1 MPLGATLV
9 VRNAFFGPT
18 TITAYFASAT
28 AIYPGDDVRVSGVK
42 VGTITAINPQGQQA
56 KMTLKVDHGVADSRR
71 CQSVVVAQN
80 LIAARYVQL
89 TPAYTTTGPTMAD
102 GAVIPRD
109 RTAVPVEWDEVKAQ
123 LMRLATDLGPKAG
136 TDTTSVARFID
147 SAADA
152 LDGNGDKLRA
162 TLGQLSTIAR
172 VLASGSGNIVDI
184 ISNLQVFVTALHD
197 SNTQI
202 VQFEDRLATL
212 TSVLDNSRSD
222 LDAALTYLSAAVG
235 EVQSFIAD
243 TRDKTSEQIRRLAA
257 VTQNLAD
264 HKIDLENVLHV
275 APNAFAN
282 QYNIYGP
289 DNGAP
294 IGAFVFNNFSNPV
307 QFICSQIGAV
317 QNTTAPET
325 AKLCSQYLGPALR
338 LLNFDYLPIPTN
350 PYLMKSPD
358 PDKLIYTDPKLAP
371 GGSGAQPGPAEE
383 PPAVS
388 AYTGLNGDVPAAAR
402 SGPTARRRPRIVCAR
417 SSSGLPVPGVVP
429 WSAGPARAYH
439 LARDRPACQPCCCP
453 PRDQRHDRIQAGTPR
468 RRRRHCRAD
477 HRRVRLSRTEFA
489 AAARYRRARAGRR
502 GLPRRNRQCGHL
514 GIKFAGDDQR
524 CRGRQ
529 RRENDVHELA
539 CRR

>member
-1 MPLGATLV
+1 MRSQWLTRGLVAVFAVLIAVGATIV

-42 VGTITAINPQGQQA
+42 VGTITAIDPQGQQA
-56 KMTLKVDHGVADSRR
+56 KMTLRVDHGVAIPADAKA
-71 CQSVVVAQN
+71 VVVAQN

-89 TPAYTTTGPTMAD
+89 TPAYTTTGQTMAD

-184 ISNLQVFVTALHD
+184 ITNLQVFVTALHD

-235 EVQSFIAD
+235 DVQSFIAD
-243 TRDKTSEQIRRLAA
+243 TRDKTAEQIRSLAA

-264 HKIDLENVLHV
+264 HKMDLENVLHV
-275 APNAFAN
+275 APNAFGN

-294 IGAFVFNNFSNPV
+294 LGAFVFNNFSNPV
-307 QFICSQIGAV
+307 QFICSIIGAV
-317 QNTTAPET
+317 QNTTADAT
-325 AKLCSQYLGPALR
+325 AKACSQYLGPALR
-338 LLNFDYLPIPTN
+338 LLNFDYLPFPVN
-350 PYLMKSPD
+350 PYLMKSTD

-371 GGSGAQPGPAEE
+371 AGSGPQPGPVEE
-383 PPAVS
+383 PPAIS
-388 AYTGLNGDVPAAAR
+388 AYTGLNGDVPAPPGLGQPPAVAP
-402 SGPTARRRPRIVCAR
+402 G
-417 SSSGLPVPGVVP
+417 SSAPDHLPASPSPALFPGAPVPQGAP
-429 WSAGPARAYH
+429 PGPA
-439 LARDRPACQPCCCP
+439 PAANLPAMLLP
-453 PRDQRHDRIQAGTPR
+453 AEGSTP
-468 RRRRHCRAD
+468 
-477 HRRVRLSRTEFA
+477 
-489 AAARYRRARAGRR
+489 
-502 GLPRRNRQCGHL
+502 
-514 GIKFAGDDQR
+514 
-524 CRGRQ
+524 
-529 RRENDVHELA
+529 
-539 CRR
+539 

>member
-1 MPLGATLV
+1 MTRAKWLVRALIAVFTVLIAVGAVLV
-9 VRNAFFGPT
+9 VRNTLFAPK

-42 VGTITAINPQGQQA
+42 VGTITAIDPQGQQA
-56 KMTLKVDHGVADSRR
+56 KMTLRVDHNVAIPAEAKA
-71 CQSVVVAQN
+71 VVVAQN

-89 TPAYTTTGPTMAD
+89 TPAYTTTGPTMSD
-102 GAVIPRD
+102 GAVIPRE

-136 TDTTSVARFID
+136 TDRTSVARFID
-147 SAADA
+147 SAASA
-152 LDGNGDKLRA
+152 LDGNGEKLRA

-184 ISNLQVFVTALHD
+184 VTNLQVFVTALHD

-235 EVQSFIAD
+235 DVKDFIAG

-264 HKIDLENVLHV
+264 HKVDLENILHI

-289 DNGAP
+289 ENGAP

-317 QNTTAPET
+317 SNATAPET

-338 LLNFDYLPIPTN
+338 LLNFDYLPFPVN
-350 PYLMKSPD
+350 PYLMKSTD

-371 GGSGAQPGPAEE
+371 GGSGPAPGPAEE
-383 PPAVS
+383 PPSVS
-388 AYTGLNGDVPAAAR
+388 AYTGRNGDVPAPPGMGQPPAVAP
-402 SGPTARRRPRIVCAR
+402 G
-417 SSSGLPVPGVVP
+417 SSAPDHLPAYPSPALFPGAPVP
-429 WSAGPARAYH
+429 AGAPPGPPAPAS
-439 LARDRPACQPCCCP
+439 LPAMLMPAERP
-453 PRDQRHDRIQAGTPR
+453 TP
-468 RRRRHCRAD
+468 
-477 HRRVRLSRTEFA
+477 
-489 AAARYRRARAGRR
+489 
-502 GLPRRNRQCGHL
+502 
-514 GIKFAGDDQR
+514 
-524 CRGRQ
+524 
-529 RRENDVHELA
+529 
-539 CRR
+539 

>member
-1 MPLGATLV
+1 MMLPKWLVRCLIAVFAVLVGGAAVLL
-9 VRNAFFGPT
+9 VRNTFFGPT

-42 VGTITAINPQGQQA
+42 VGTITAIEPQGPQA
-56 KMTLKVDHGVADSRR
+56 KMTLRVDHGVAIPADAKA
-71 CQSVVVAQN
+71 VVVAQN

-89 TPAYTTTGPTMAD
+89 TPAYTTSGPKMAD
-102 GAVIPRD
+102 NAVIPRE

-147 SAADA
+147 SAANA
-152 LDGNGDKLRA
+152 LDGNGEKLRG
-162 TLGQLSTIAR
+162 TLSQLSTIAR
-172 VLASGSGNIVDI
+172 VLANGSGNLVDI

-212 TSVLDNSRSD
+212 TSVLNNSRSD

-235 EVQSFIAD
+235 DVQSFIAE

-264 HKIDLENVLHV
+264 HKVDLENILHI
-275 APNAFAN
+275 APNAFSN

-307 QFICSQIGAV
+307 QFICSQIGAI
-317 QNTTAPET
+317 QNATAPET
-325 AKLCSQYLGPALR
+325 AKLCAQYLGPALR
-338 LLNFDYLPIPTN
+338 LLNFNYLPMPVN
-350 PYLMKSPD
+350 PYLMKSTD
-358 PDKLIYTDPKLAP
+358 PDKLIYTDPALAP
-371 GGSGAQPGPAEE
+371 GGSGPAPGPADE

-388 AYTGLNGDVPAAAR
+388 AYTGLEPPGPGQPPAVAP
-402 SGPTARRRPRIVCAR
+402 GPSAPEHLPAFP
-417 SSSGLPVPGVVP
+417 SPALFPGAPVPQGP
-429 WSAGPARAYH
+429 PPGPASLPGMLMPAE
-439 LARDRPACQPCCCP
+439 RPAP
-453 PRDQRHDRIQAGTPR
+453 
-468 RRRRHCRAD
+468 
-477 HRRVRLSRTEFA
+477 
-489 AAARYRRARAGRR
+489 
-502 GLPRRNRQCGHL
+502 
-514 GIKFAGDDQR
+514 
-524 CRGRQ
+524 
-529 RRENDVHELA
+529 
-539 CRR
+539 

>member
-1 MPLGATLV
+1 MMRSRWLVRGLIAVFVVLLGTGGAVIL
-9 VRNAFFGPT
+9 RNTVFGPT

-42 VGTITAINPQGQQA
+42 VGTIAAIEPLGQQA
-56 KMTLKVDHGVADSRR
+56 KMTLRVDHGVSVPADAKAI
-71 CQSVVVAQN
+71 VVAQN

-89 TPAYTTTGPTMAD
+89 TPAYTNAGPRMAD

-136 TDTTSVARFID
+136 TDKTSVARFID

-162 TLGQLSTIAR
+162 TLSQLSAIAR

-184 ISNLQVFVTALHD
+184 ITNLQVFVTALHD

-235 EVQSFIAD
+235 DVRDFIAD
-243 TRDKTSEQIRRLAA
+243 TRDKTSEQIRRLAD

-264 HKIDLENVLHV
+264 HKVDLENILHI

-289 DNGAP
+289 ENGAP

-317 QNTTAPET
+317 SNATAPET

-338 LLNFDYLPIPTN
+338 LLNFDYLPFPVN
-350 PYLMKSPD
+350 PYLMKSTD

-371 GGSGAQPGPAEE
+371 GGAGPAPGPAEE
-383 PPAVS
+383 PPAIS
-388 AYTGLNGDVPAAAR
+388 AYTGLDGDVPAPPGLNQPPAVAPGSSAPDHLPAAP
-402 SGPTARRRPRIVCAR
+402 SPALFPGAPIPAGVPAAQAPA
-417 SSSGLPVPGVVP
+417 SVPGMLM
-429 WSAGPARAYH
+429 PAEA
-439 LARDRPACQPCCCP
+439 P
-453 PRDQRHDRIQAGTPR
+453 
-468 RRRRHCRAD
+468 
-477 HRRVRLSRTEFA
+477 
-489 AAARYRRARAGRR
+489 
-502 GLPRRNRQCGHL
+502 
-514 GIKFAGDDQR
+514 
-524 CRGRQ
+524 
-529 RRENDVHELA
+529 
-539 CRR
+539 